1 MARRRRVDTKK
12 IIADYK
18 DQKPVGYT
26 SKEDEA
32 FAERQRLKGNAATR
46 AVAQHARE
54 LSARQVTARGLGGAA
69 AAALENNAAG
79 IEAAG
84 AEESARTSA
93 DVLYGAFNSNLGY
106 ERHKADTAFGAEMET
121 ANQENARLD
130 AQNSSFF
137 NSLLE
142 VIPAVAGAFTGG
154 AGALAGAGAGAAR
167 SAYAGAGSS
176 VTPAGNPGG
185 PGAVTPYRTPSPPQ
199 EYR

>member
-12 IIADYK
+12 IIAGYK
-18 DQKPVGYT
+18 EQRPVGYT

-46 AVAQHARE
+46 AVAQQARQ

-69 AAALENNAAG
+69 AAALENNASG

-93 DVLYGAFNSNLGY
+93 DTLYGAFNSNLGY

-130 AQNSSFF
+130 AQNSSFW
-137 NSLLE
+137 NSLME
-142 VIPAVAGAFTGG
+142 AIPAVAGAFVPG
-154 AGALAGAGAGAAR
+154 AGAAAAGAGAAR
-167 SAYAGAGSS
+167 SAYAGAGNAVS
-176 VTPAGNPGG
+176 PAGNPGG
-185 PGAVTPYRTPSPPQ
+185 PGAVTPYRTPSAPQ